1 MDIQKYINELA
12 EKEIVIWCEGD
23 SIKFKAPKGAMTEEN
38 KNKLRQYKSEVLD
51 YLKAHNNL
59 VFTSD
64 TKRRYEKFPLTDIQ
78 NSYVMGR
85 NRLYELGGIG
95 CHGYIEIEVNRL
107 LDPGQLEV
115 AWNKVIQ
122 KHDMLR
128 AIVSASGY
136 QIVQEAVPSVEIIV
150 LDGRD
155 KDISADKEE
164 LRTELSTKQY
174 QLGTWPMCDLALSIE
189 KDKSII
195 YFSLDMLI
203 SDFASMNV
211 MLNDLE
217 RFYENPH
224 EIIIPTTSYR
234 DIVLYQEK
242 RKTFN
247 SKSRQEAEVYW
258 NKKISMMGDAP
269 NLPVIGM
276 EDNQEVSFLQKK
288 VFLNDKQWK
297 AFVELA
303 KSYNITPS
311 VFVMAA
317 LAEVIA
323 VWSGD
328 KKFCINT
335 TLLNR
340 PEVAEDIYKVVGDF
354 TDVNI
359 TAIDIEYSETFLER
373 VKKLQMDLW
382 SDLEH
387 KDVSG
392 VEIIRRLT
400 KERKKNVIM
409 PVVFTSTLGVSSKD
423 DTTVKNRIVYKLSQT
438 PQVYID
444 CQAAEENGGA
454 TINWDVRNGV
464 FEGYIIEEMFG
475 SFALLLQSIADKNSE
490 VLKEKYP
497 VSLMKETLE
506 IRRDVNNTFK
516 NIMPAMLEDGFLK
529 SFNLYP
535 DKTALITDEGEYTY
549 RSLGGYVNAVL
560 RILGEA
566 GTQDGD
572 KIGIDTKKHVWQ
584 VAAVLAALI
593 SGATYVPIDVQQ
605 PDKRK
610 EKIIRSADIK
620 LLFSEAGN
628 EDLEQYC
635 NVVDIHSLKPE
646 PTESLPIDKIDYDRP
661 AYIIFTSGTTG
672 EPKGVIMTHRA
683 TSNTIADVNETYAVG
698 ERDVFLGLSNL
709 SFDLSV
715 YDLFGCFSAGGTLV
729 LPSTDKIRDSKYLS
743 ELIIRHRVSVI
754 NAVPALH
761 QMIVSYLESANV
773 SVDYQV
779 RLLLLS
785 GDWIPVTLPHRIYDL
800 FGDCRVISL
809 GGATEAAI
817 WSISYDISKKAVFT
831 KSIPYGYPMSNQTFY
846 VLNNEMQPCPN
857 GVDGSLYIGGI
868 GLSSGYLKDEQ
879 LNREKYPALPWS
891 GERIYRTGDKGC
903 YLPDGVIIFKGRED
917 GDNQVK
923 IHGHRV
929 ELAEISSVLNEHPLI
944 ERAVAL
950 ALGESPEDL
959 HIDAVI
965 SPVRKKTV
973 ASPALDDKEEYLLK
987 SIKQY
992 YEEQMDQDLLEK
1004 WIKKSEEVVSAD
1016 IYNTFRKRGIFS
1028 DKSKA
1033 FNFEQIVEMMS
1044 IPEKLHKLTKRWLQV
1059 LVNEGIIT
1067 CEANAYKASEIST
1080 DLGSEK
1086 LWKEFFEIED
1096 DFQYSKEFV
1105 DYLKESSDLL
1115 PELIQGK
1122 EDPLNILFPKGD
1134 TDPALAAYHDNKVNG
1149 MLNNIATKEIRYLCE
1164 KKNKKSPEKPFRI
1177 LEVGAGV
1184 GGTSLDVI
1192 PELEG
1197 CNVEYYFTDL
1207 SVFFLN
1213 KAQENFGKY
1222 NWVKYG
1228 IFNINEDFVSQGY
1241 EAFSFDVIL
1250 CANVLHNSRNI
1261 NSVMKNLKGLLS
1273 EDASI
1278 IILEETRTSYLLLTS
1293 MEFKDGLTG
1302 FTDERSEHDQTFFT
1316 RKQWEDIFKRHDG
1329 QLLYEFPDKGSKL
1342 DLAGQTIYVVRFAGE
1357 YEQLEKEA
1365 VRGYLE
1371 STVSPYMVPNQI
1383 LILPDM
1389 PLSANRKVDTR
1400 KIKEYFKSWDHK
1412 ENIKKKD
1419 ELPQTDLERRIA
1431 EIWCKE
1437 LGITSVGRNDDFYL
1451 VGGDSLL
1458 IAQIIGKMMENI
1470 SEASGWEW
1478 SNLLT
1483 EMMKAPTIKQIA
1495 ESLLNNQNDKGN
1507 LEDPS
1512 LMILKN
1518 SSLNNEDS
1526 VAKVFFHAGAGTLT
1540 PYTDLLSRIKE
1551 DSKDSESIIGFVFG
1565 NDAEYISMETSQTFR
1580 LLGRK
1585 YGEILEKMGY
1595 KNYIL
1600 VGHCVGGLIAL
1611 ETAQYLRNKGISV
1624 SDVTLIS
1631 TGIPKRKE
1639 NTILADASDEIF
1651 RNALHSSLDNELLL
1665 ERIFARVIG
1674 ADAYKAGYQVSDER
1688 LQQYI
1693 EYISRCGSGEI
1704 TVKALCE
1711 TGGEYE
1717 DVAEEFRR
1725 LASYTIS
1732 ERLNAL
1738 YRTIERPNGELM
1750 EHQLKMLNVLFR
1762 IFSQNFRCVSSY
1774 IPKLYYGN
1782 IRIFCCEILGSHFYP
1797 GFFEEDFE
1805 TWKPYIKGNLKYN
1818 TIAGQHFDCIIGDN
1832 LEKNISKILDFNY

>member
-1 MDIQKYINELA
+1 MNIQQYINELA
-12 EKEIVIWCEGD
+12 EKEIVIWCDGD

-38 KNKLRQYKSEVLD
+38 KEKLRQSKEEVLS
-51 YLKAHNNL
+51 YLKEHDNL
-59 VFTSD
+59 IFTSD

-85 NRLYELGGIG
+85 NRLYDLGGIG
-95 CHGYIEIEVNRL
+95 CHGYIEIEVDKEIDPKRL
-107 LDPGQLEV
+107 EI

-136 QIVQEAVPSVEIIV
+136 QIVQEAVPSVEITV
-150 LDGRD
+150 LNGCD
-155 KDISADKEE
+155 KDISAEKEK
-164 LRTELSTKQY
+164 LRARLSTKQY
-174 QLGTWPMCDLALSIE
+174 QLGTWPMCDLALSIGKE
-189 KDKSII
+189 KSIV

-203 SDFASMNV
+203 SDFASMNI

-217 RFYENPH
+217 KFYENPH

-234 DIVLYQEK
+234 DIVLFQEK

-258 NKKISMMGDAP
+258 NKKVPMMGDAP
-269 NLPVIGM
+269 NLPLIET
-276 EDNQEVSFLQKK
+276 EDNQEESFLQKK
-288 VFLNDKQWK
+288 MFINKEQWEVFTG
-297 AFVELA
+297 LA

-317 LAEVIA
+317 LSEVIA

-340 PEVAEDIYKVVGDF
+340 PEVTEDIYEVVGDF

-359 TAIDIEYSETFLER
+359 TAIDLEYSKTFLER

-444 CQAAEENGGA
+444 CQAAEENDGA
-454 TINWDVRNGV
+454 TINWDVRNGT

-475 SFALLLQSIADKNSE
+475 SFALLIQSIADGNNS
-490 VLKEKYP
+490 VFQEKYP
-497 VSLMKETLE
+497 IRLTDETLKT
-506 IRRDVNNTFK
+506 RGNVNNTSK
-516 NIMPAMLEDGFLK
+516 NIMPAMLEEGFLK
-529 SFNLYP
+529 SFRLYP

-549 RSLGGYVNAVL
+549 RSLGGYVNA
-560 RILGEA
+560 ILHILSDA

-593 SGATYVPIDVQQ
+593 SETTYVPIDVEQ

-610 EKIIRSADIK
+610 EKIIRNADIK
-620 LLFSEAGN
+620 LLFAEEKNG
-628 EDLEQYC
+628 ELEQYC
-635 NVVDIHSLKPE
+635 NIVNVHSLKPE
-646 PTESLPIDKIDYDRP
+646 PTETLPVNKSDYDRT
-661 AYIIFTSGTTG
+661 AYITFTSGTTG

-683 TSNTIADVNETYAVG
+683 TANTIADVNEAYAVS
-698 ERDVFLGLSNL
+698 EEDVFLGLSNL

-729 LPSTDKIRDSKYLS
+729 LPNTDKTRDPKYLA
-743 ELIIRHRVSVI
+743 ELIIRHRISII

-785 GDWIPVTLPHRIYDL
+785 GDWIPVTLPQRIYDL
-800 FGDCRVISL
+800 FGGCRVVSL

-817 WSISYDISKKAVFT
+817 WSISYDIPRNAVFT
-831 KSIPYGYPMSNQTFY
+831 KSIPYGYPMSNQKFY
-846 VLNNEMQPCPN
+846 VLNSEMQPCPN

-868 GLSSGYLKDEQ
+868 GLSAGYLKDEQ
-879 LNREKYPALPWS
+879 LNREKYPNLPWS

-929 ELAEISSVLNEHPLI
+929 ELTEISSVLNEHPLI

-950 ALGESPEDL
+950 ALGETPEDL
-959 HIDAVI
+959 HIDAAI

-973 ASPALDDKEEYLLK
+973 ASPAPDEKEVYLLK

-992 YEEQMDQDLLEK
+992 YEEHMDQDLLEK

-1016 IYNTFRKRGIFS
+1016 IYNTFRHYGIFS
-1028 DKSKA
+1028 DKSKTYS
-1033 FNFEQIVEMMS
+1033 FEQIVEMMS
-1044 IPEKLHKLTKRWLQV
+1044 IPRKLHKLTKRWLQV
-1059 LVNEGIIT
+1059 LVNEEIII
-1067 CEANAYKASEIST
+1067 CEANTYRVCDINAE
-1080 DLGSEK
+1080 LGSVK
-1086 LWKEFFEIED
+1086 LWREFYEIEEE
-1096 DFQYSKEFV
+1096 FRYSKEFV

-1134 TDPALAAYHDNKVNG
+1134 TDPALAAYHDNKING
-1149 MLNNIATKEIRYLCE
+1149 MLNNIATKETHYLCK

-1177 LEVGAGV
+1177 LEIGAGV

-1228 IFNINEDFVSQGY
+1228 IFNINENFVSQGY

-1250 CANVLHNSRNI
+1250 CANVLHNSQNI
-1261 NSVMKNLKGLLS
+1261 HRVMKNLKGLLS
-1273 EDASI
+1273 EDATI

-1302 FTDERSEHDQTFFT
+1302 FTDERSERDQTFFT
-1316 RKQWEDIFKRHDG
+1316 RTQWENIFEKHDG
-1329 QLLYEFPDKGSKL
+1329 QLLYEFPDKKSKL
-1342 DLAGQTIYVVRFAGE
+1342 DLSGQTIYVVRFAGE
-1357 YEQLEKEA
+1357 YEQLEKEE
-1365 VRGYLE
+1365 VRNYLE
-1371 STVSPYMVPNQI
+1371 STVSPYMMPNQI

-1389 PLSANRKVDTR
+1389 PLSTNRKVDTR
-1400 KIKEYFKSWDHK
+1400 KIKEYFKNWDHK

-1419 ELPQTDLERRIA
+1419 ELPQTDLEQRIA

-1437 LGITSVGRNDDFYL
+1437 LGLISVGRDDDFYL

-1470 SEASGWEW
+1470 PETAGWEW
-1478 SNLLT
+1478 SSLLT
-1483 EMMKAPTIKQIA
+1483 EMMKAPIIKQIA
-1495 ESLLNNQNDKGN
+1495 ESLVKHKKDKGN

-1512 LMILKN
+1512 LMVLKN
-1518 SSLNNEDS
+1518 SSLNKEDS

-1540 PYTDLLSRIKE
+1540 PYTDLLSCIKE
-1551 DSKDSESIIGFVFG
+1551 DSKDNESIIGFVFG
-1565 NDAEYISMETSQTFR
+1565 NDADYISMETSQTFR

-1585 YGEILEKMGY
+1585 YGGILEKMGY

-1600 VGHCVGGLIAL
+1600 AGHCVGGLIAL
-1611 ETAQYLRNKGISV
+1611 ETAQYLRNKEISV

-1639 NTILADASDEIF
+1639 NTILANASDEIY

-1774 IPKLYYGN
+1774 VPEPYYGD

-1797 GFFEEDFE
+1797 GFFEEDYE
-1805 TWKPYIKGNLKYN
+1805 TWDPYIKRNFKYN

-1832 LEKNISKILDFNY
+1832 LEKNISMILDFIY

>member
-1 MDIQKYINELA
+1 MNIQQYMNELA

-23 SIKFKAPKGAMTEEN
+23 SIKFKAPKGAMPQEI
-38 KNKLRQYKSEVLD
+38 KNKLRQYKAEVLD
-51 YLKAHNNL
+51 YLKVHNNL

-85 NRLYELGGIG
+85 NRLYDLGGIG
-95 CHGYIEIEVNRL
+95 CHGYIEIEVDRVI
-107 LDPGQLEV
+107 DPGQLEV

-136 QIVQEAVPSVEIIV
+136 QIVQEAVPSVEITV
-150 LDGRD
+150 LDGRN
-155 KDISADKEE
+155 KEISVEQEE
-164 LRTELSTKQY
+164 LRAELSTKQY
-174 QLGTWPMCDLALSIE
+174 QLGTWPMCDLALSIG

-234 DIVLYQEK
+234 DIVIYREK
-242 RKTFN
+242 RKTLN
-247 SKSRQEAEVYW
+247 SKSRQEAEAYW
-258 NKKISMMGDAP
+258 NKKIPMMGDAP
-269 NLPVIGM
+269 NLPVIGI

-288 VFLNDKQWK
+288 MFLNKKQWE

-303 KSYNITPS
+303 KSHNITPS

-373 VKKLQMDLW
+373 VKKLQTNLW
-382 SDLEH
+382 TDLEH

-392 VEIIRRLT
+392 VEIIRRLS
-400 KERKKNVIM
+400 KERKKNVMM

-454 TINWDVRNGV
+454 TINWDVCNGV
-464 FEGYIIEEMFG
+464 FEDYIIEEMFG
-475 SFALLLQSIADKNSE
+475 SFALLLQSMADNNNE
-490 VLKEKYP
+490 VFQEKYP
-497 VSLMKETLE
+497 IRLTEETLK
-506 IRRDVNNTFK
+506 IRGDVNNTTK
-516 NIMPAMLEDGFLK
+516 KIMPAMLEDGFLK
-529 SFNLYP
+529 SLELYP

-560 RILGEA
+560 RILSEA
-566 GTQDGD
+566 GIQDSD

-593 SGATYVPIDVQQ
+593 SGAAYVPIDVQQ
-605 PDKRK
+605 PVKRK
-610 EKIIRSADIK
+610 EKIVKSADIK
-620 LLFSEAGN
+620 LLFAEAGN
-628 EDLEQYC
+628 EELEEYC
-635 NVVDIHSLKPE
+635 NIIDVHSLKLE
-646 PTESLPIDKIDYDRP
+646 PTETLLSNKVDYDRT

-672 EPKGVIMTHRA
+672 EPKGVIMTHRG

-698 ERDVFLGLSNL
+698 EGDVFLGVSNL

-729 LPSTDKIRDSKYLS
+729 LPNTDKIRDPKYLA
-743 ELIIRHRVSVI
+743 ELIIRHKVSII

-785 GDWIPVTLPHRIYDL
+785 GDWIPVTLPQRIYGL
-800 FGDCRVISL
+800 FDKCRVISL

-817 WSISYDISKKAVFT
+817 WSISYDIPQNAVFT

-846 VLNNEMQPCPN
+846 VLNSVMQPCPN

-879 LNREKYPALPWS
+879 LNHEKYPNLPWS

-944 ERAVAL
+944 ESAVVL
-950 ALGESPEDL
+950 ALGENPEDL
-959 HIDAVI
+959 QIGTAV

-973 ASPALDDKEEYLLK
+973 ASPADDKEAYLLN

-992 YEEQMDQDLLEK
+992 YEEHMNLDLLEK
-1004 WIKKSEEVVSAD
+1004 WINKSEEVVSAD
-1016 IYNTFRKRGIFS
+1016 IYNTFRQCGIFLDQS
-1028 DKSKA
+1028 QA
-1033 FNFEQIVEMMS
+1033 FSFDQIAEIMS

-1067 CEANAYKASEIST
+1067 WEADTYKASDINA
-1080 DLGSEK
+1080 DLVSEK
-1086 LWKEFFEIED
+1086 LWEEFYEIED

-1105 DYLKESSDLL
+1105 DYLKKSSDLL

-1164 KKNKKSPEKPFRI
+1164 KKNKRSPEKPFRI

-1250 CANVLHNSRNI
+1250 CANVLHNSQNI
-1261 NSVMKNLKGLLS
+1261 NSVMKNLKGLLT

-1302 FTDERSEHDQTFFT
+1302 FTDERREHDQTFFT
-1316 RKQWEDIFKRHDG
+1316 RTQWENIFKRHDG
-1329 QLLYEFPDKGSKL
+1329 QLLHEFPDKSSKL

-1357 YEQLEKEA
+1357 YEQLEKEE
-1365 VRGYLE
+1365 VRHYLE
-1371 STVSPYMVPNQI
+1371 GTVSPYMIPNQF

-1400 KIKEYFKSWDHK
+1400 KIKEYFKNWDRK
-1412 ENIKKKD
+1412 ESIKKKD
-1419 ELPQTDLERRIA
+1419 ELPQTDLEQRIA

-1437 LGITSVGRNDDFYL
+1437 LGLTSVGRNNDFYL

-1478 SNLLT
+1478 SSLLT
-1483 EMMKAPTIKQIA
+1483 EMMKAPTIKQMA
-1495 ESLLNNQNDKGN
+1495 ESLVKHENDKGN

-1518 SSLNNEDS
+1518 SSLNHEDS

-1551 DSKDSESIIGFVFG
+1551 DSKSMIGFVFG

-1688 LQQYI
+1688 LQKYI
-1693 EYISRCGSGEI
+1693 EYISRWGSGEI
-1704 TVKALCE
+1704 TVQALCK

-1774 IPKLYYGN
+1774 LPELYYGN

-1818 TIAGQHFDCIIGDN
+1818 TIAGQHFDCMIGDN